1 MCILIY
7 LITLSTHKKRLYCI
21 LDIVIDMS
29 RPHITYMTDTHSHTR
44 KISFL
49 LQEKRLIQ
57 NTYYTCSRF
66 MSTIP
71 LLLKASSSQ
80 CTKIVGKS
88 INPHYNATMHFTGV
102 TNDIML
108 STSIHA
114 IIFGKSTQFLF
125 DISLIMHF
133 DKFLRF
139 FLNIES
145 YFRLLLLHALK

>member
-1 MCILIY
+1 
-7 LITLSTHKKRLYCI
+7 
-21 LDIVIDMS
+21 
-29 RPHITYMTDTHSHTR
+29 
-44 KISFL
+44 
-49 LQEKRLIQ
+49 
-57 NTYYTCSRF
+57 

-114 IIFGKSTQFLF
+114 IIFGKSTQFSF

-133 DKFLRF
+133 DKLLRILF
-139 FLNIES
+139 SKILTVTLSSCYCIHLDYYLRCTTLEF
-145 YFRLLLLHALK
+145 